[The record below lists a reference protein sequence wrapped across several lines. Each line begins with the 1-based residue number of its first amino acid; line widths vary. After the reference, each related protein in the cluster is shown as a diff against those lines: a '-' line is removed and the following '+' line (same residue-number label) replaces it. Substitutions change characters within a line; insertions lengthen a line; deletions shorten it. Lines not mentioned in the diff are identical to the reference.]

1 MHIKITPENSSIA
14 GFISWKRLAEET
26 FHGAS
31 ELKLNERITHFEVSE
46 RGINYFVS
54 TAPNGDSREG

>member
-1 MHIKITPENSSIA
+1 MHIKITSETSSGA

-31 ELKLNERITHFEVSE
+31 ELKFNERITHFEVSE

-54 TAPNGDSREG
+54 TTDAPK

>member
-1 MHIKITPENSSIA
+1 MHIKITNETSSVA

-26 FHGAS
+26 FNGAS
-31 ELKLNERITHFEVSE
+31 ELKNNERITHFEVSE

-54 TAPNGDSREG
+54 TVNKQSPT

>member
-1 MHIKITPENSSIA
+1 VKIQISPEESRVA

-31 ELKLNERITHFEVSE
+31 ELKLNERITHFEISE
-46 RGINYFVS
+46 RGINYFV
-54 TAPNGDSREG
+54 TNGPKVKP

>member
-1 MHIKITPENSSIA
+1 MHIKITPEPSSVA
-14 GFISWKRLAEET
+14 GFISWKRLATET

-31 ELKLNERITHFEVSE
+31 ELKLNERITHFEVGE

-54 TAPNGDSREG
+54 TVPNGADQ